1 MVYPD
6 EHLIHSQRYP
16 RLQDHSVDVNHP
28 RGELHRVP
36 RGPCFCRLQPRISA
50 GCNHSSSHGICDGFS
65 HPHYRGT
72 SRIIKVVAGSV
83 KIQWVIAR
91 SISPT
96 NYHSS
101 SLFCHRSYSA
111 PLPVMRWVSTV
122 ATTLTCGNFGTTS
135 TVSACV
141 CVVEKVCV
149 FQVFMF
155 ITHRNFLCTCIH
167 PPPL

>member
-1 MVYPD
+1 MSSNSPPWSCLKCATTLPTSSPPWVRELNCLLHVQYSVLPLRHPALTLVAYPPPPPYD

-72 SRIIKVVAGSV
+72 SRIIKVVAGV
-83 KIQWVIAR
+83 KIQWVRAR
-91 SISPT
+91 SFSH
-96 NYHSS
+96 N
-101 SLFCHRSYSA
+101 
-111 PLPVMRWVSTV
+111 
-122 ATTLTCGNFGTTS
+122 
-135 TVSACV
+135 
-141 CVVEKVCV
+141 
-149 FQVFMF
+149 
-155 ITHRNFLCTCIH
+155 
-167 PPPL
+167 